1 MKKIDFHF
9 EKPEDNTGYLLWQTT
24 MIWQRQMNRELD
36 KIGLTHTQFVI
47 LASLGWLSKRQNGIS
62 QKDIAENS
70 NTDRMMVSKILRTLQ
85 LKEFIERRENE
96 KDTRSKLVSLT
107 EKGLI
112 KLQEALKRV
121 EITDNK
127 FFLEVAKDKYFNNS
141 LSKLISSNLE
151 L

>member
-24 MIWQRQMNRELD
+24 MIWQREMNRVLD
-36 KIGLTHTQFVI
+36 KIDLTHTQFVI
-47 LASLGWLSKRQNGIS
+47 LASLGWLSQNQSGIS
-62 QKDIAENS
+62 QKDIADNS

-85 LKEFIERRENE
+85 QKEFIKRRENE

-107 EKGLI
+107 EQGII
-112 KLQEALKRV
+112 KLQEALKQV

-127 FFLEVAKDKYFNNS
+127 FFLEIEKEKNFNDS
-141 LSKLISSNLE
+141 LLKLISSNSE

>member
-24 MIWQRQMNRELD
+24 MIWQREMNRVLD
-36 KIGLTHTQFVI
+36 KIDLTHTQFVI
-47 LASLGWLSKRQNGIS
+47 LASLGWLSQNQSGIS
-62 QKDIAENS
+62 QKDIADNS

-85 LKEFIERRENE
+85 QKEFLKRRENE

-107 EKGLI
+107 EKGII
-112 KLQEALKRV
+112 KLQEALKQV

-127 FFLEVAKDKYFNNS
+127 FFLEIEKEKNFNDS
-141 LSKLISSNLE
+141 LLKLISSNSE

>member
-24 MIWQRQMNRELD
+24 MIWQRTMNRALA

-47 LASLGWLSKRQNGIS
+47 LASLAWLSKNQNGIN
-62 QKDIAENS
+62 QKGIADNS
-70 NTDRMMVSKILRTLQ
+70 NTDRMMVSKLLRTLQ
-85 LKEFIERRENE
+85 EKEFITRQENE
-96 KDTRSKLVSLT
+96 KDTRSKLVFLT
-107 EKGLI
+107 EKGKI
-112 KLQEALKRV
+112 KLQAALKQV
-121 EITDNK
+121 EITDNG
-127 FFLEVAKDKYFNNS
+127 FFSKIEKDEHFNNT

>member
-24 MIWQRQMNRELD
+24 MIWQRTMNRVLI

-47 LASLGWLSKRQNGIS
+47 LASLGWLSKNKNGIS
-62 QKDIAENS
+62 QKDIADNS

-85 LKEFIERRENE
+85 QKEFIKRQENQQ
-96 KDTRSKLVSLT
+96 DTRSKLVFLT
-107 EKGLI
+107 ENGTI
-112 KLQEALKRV
+112 KLQEALKQV
-121 EITDNK
+121 EITDNE
-127 FFLEVAKDKYFNNS
+127 FFSEIEQNDEFNNT
-141 LSKLISSNLE
+141 LLKLISYNTE

>member
-24 MIWQRQMNRELD
+24 MIWQRTMNRILD
-36 KIGLTHTQFVI
+36 KIDLTHTQFVI
-47 LASLGWLSKRQNGIS
+47 LASLGWLSKSQNGIS
-62 QKDIAENS
+62 QKDIAHNS

-85 LKEFIERRENE
+85 KKDYIKRRENE

-107 EKGLI
+107 EKGII
-112 KLQEALKRV
+112 KLQEALKKV
-121 EITDNK
+121 EITDNE
-127 FFLEVAKDKYFNNS
+127 FFSEIEKDKNFNNT
-141 LSKLISSNLE
+141 LSKLISSNSE

>member
-24 MIWQRQMNRELD
+24 MIWQREMNRVLD
-36 KIGLTHTQFVI
+36 KIDLTHTQFVI
-47 LASLGWLSKRQNGIS
+47 LASLGWLSQNQSGIS
-62 QKDIAENS
+62 QKDIADNS

-85 LKEFIERRENE
+85 QKEFIKRRENE

-107 EKGLI
+107 EKGII
-112 KLQEALKRV
+112 KLQEALKQV

-127 FFLEVAKDKYFNNS
+127 FFLEIEKEKNFNDS
-141 LSKLISSNLE
+141 LLKLISSNSE